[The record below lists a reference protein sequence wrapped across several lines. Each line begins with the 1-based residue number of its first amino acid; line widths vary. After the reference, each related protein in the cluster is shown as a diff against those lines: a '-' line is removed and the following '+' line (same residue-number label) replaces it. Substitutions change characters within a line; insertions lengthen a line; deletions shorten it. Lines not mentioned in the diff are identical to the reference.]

1 MKSLLS
7 IFPVL
12 LLTLLVG
19 LIGSSP
25 AYGAATIQIQN
36 ADAAGVGFNDPTP
49 ATPVGGNNG
58 TTVGQQ
64 RLNAF
69 QFAANVWGATI
80 TSNVTI
86 TISASWAALPC
97 STNSGTLGAAG
108 TNNIHA
114 NFTNAPFTNFWY
126 TAAEANALAGR
137 DLNTAN
143 AEIRAQFNS
152 SLGTSGCL
160 QSLFWYYGFDNN
172 HGTNG
177 VDLVTVLLHEFG
189 HGLGFASF
197 TDEETGAQIQ
207 NLPSIYDKFLFD
219 ITANKTWP
227 QMTDAERKASAI
239 NTNNLVWNGPQA
251 VSDASILSGG
261 KDSQGRPRLYA
272 PNPVDSGSSVSHWDI
287 SASPNQLMEPNIS
300 GNLSHSV
307 STPQDLTYSLLR
319 DIGWCPTCAATPPPS
334 PPSPPVYDAF
344 ANALTL
350 SACTGKWT
358 GSSISTTKEAGEPS
372 HLNGNSGGASIW
384 FRWQAPSSG
393 LVTVTTAGS
402 NFDTVLAVYTGS
414 SVSGLAKLVENDDE
428 NYPSIITSRAQFT
441 AVAGTTYRIAV
452 DGYDGDSGN
461 VTLNWSLAGCGTGNP
476 IDGAQFFVDRQY
488 QDFLGRYGDLGG
500 FQYWTERVAGNTSN
514 TPPPC
519 ATGDRVCEN
528 IRHISVS
535 AAFFVENEFQRTGG
549 FIVRLHKAS
558 YGTNPTFAQFA
569 GDRVFVPE
577 NAQLEQNKLS
587 FASAFVQRPEFI
599 QKYPASLNTSAA
611 FVDAVLLN
619 IKLNSSVDLASQR
632 NSLIND
638 YNTGGRAAVMR
649 SVADNATFAAAE
661 YNKSFVLMQYFGYLQ
676 RDPDA
681 GGYQFWL
688 DILDN
693 RVPNN
698 FRAMVCAFLTSAE
711 YQQRFGS
718 TVTRTN
724 NDCANVG
731 P

>member
-1 MKSLLS
+1 MKRLLS

-25 AYGAATIQIQN
+25 AYGAATIVIQN
-36 ADAAGVGFNDPTP
+36 ADAANVGFNDSTP
-49 ATPVGGNNG
+49 VPPVGGNSG

-69 QFAANVWGATI
+69 QFAANIWGATI

-97 STNSGTLGAAG
+97 TANSGTLGSAG

-137 DLNTAN
+137 DLNTTN
-143 AEIRAQFNS
+143 AEISARFNS

-160 QSLFWYYGFDNN
+160 QTLFWYYGFDNN

-177 VDLVTVLLHEFG
+177 VDLVSVLLHEFG

-197 TDEETGAQIQ
+197 TDEETGTQISG
-207 NLPSIYDKFLFD
+207 LPSIYDKFLFD
-219 ITANKTWP
+219 TTANKTWP
-227 QMTDAERKASAI
+227 QMTDVERKASAI
-239 NTNNLVWNGPQA
+239 NTNNLVWNGPQV
-251 VSDASILSGG
+251 VSDAAILAAG

-272 PNPVDSGSSVSHWDI
+272 PNPVSTGSSVSHWDI

-300 GNLSHSV
+300 GNLTHSV

-319 DIGWCPTCAATPPPS
+319 DVGWCPTCAATPPPS
-334 PPSPPVYDAF
+334 PPSPPAYDAF
-344 ANALTL
+344 ASSLTL
-350 SACTGKWT
+350 TACAGHWA
-358 GSSISTTKEAGEPS
+358 GSNIAATKEAGEPN
-372 HLNGNSGGASIW
+372 HAGNAGGTSIW

-393 LVTVTTAGS
+393 SVTIDTIGS
-402 NFDTVLAVYTGS
+402 NFDTMLGVYTGS
-414 SVSGLAKLVENDDE
+414 SVSALNLIASNDDIVLGQ
-428 NYPSIITSRAQFT
+428 NISSSVTFN
-441 AVAGTTYRIAV
+441 AVAGTTYRIVV
-452 DGYDGDSGN
+452 DGYAADSGN
-461 VTLNWSLAGCGTGNP
+461 VKLNWTLSGCTTGNP

-488 QDFLGRYGDLGG
+488 QDFLGRYADLGG
-500 FQYWTERVAGNTSN
+500 FQYWTEQVAGNVTN

-519 ATGDRVCEN
+519 APGDRICEN
-528 IRHISVS
+528 IRHINVS
-535 AAFFVENEFQRTGG
+535 AAFFVENEFQQTGY
-549 FIVRLHKAS
+549 FVYRMYEAS
-558 YGTNPTFAQFA
+558 YNRQPTFSEFTTDRAQVSGGSNTEAKKQAFA
-569 GDRVFVPE
+569 D
-577 NAQLEQNKLS
+577 NW
-587 FASAFVQRPEFI
+587 VQRPAFLSN
-599 QKYPASLNTSAA
+599 YPTSLTPEA
-611 FVDAVLLN
+611 FVDRLF
-619 IKLNSSVDLASQR
+619 SLAE
-632 NSLIND
+632 LFP
-638 YNTGGRAAVMR
+638 YNTERAQLAADIRNGVKTRAQVVRAVIEITELVNR
-649 SVADNATFAAAE
+649 E
-661 YNKSFVLMQYFGYLQ
+661 YNRAFVLMQYFGYLQ

-688 DILDN
+688 DILNN

-698 FRAMVCAFLTSAE
+698 FRAMVCAFLTSTE

-718 TVTRTN
+718 TITRSN
-724 NDCANVG
+724 SDCSVVG